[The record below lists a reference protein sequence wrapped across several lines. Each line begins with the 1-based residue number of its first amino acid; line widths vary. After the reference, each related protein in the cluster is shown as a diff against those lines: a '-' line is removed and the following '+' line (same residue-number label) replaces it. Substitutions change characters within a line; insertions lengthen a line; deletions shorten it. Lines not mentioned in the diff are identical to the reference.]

1 MTARPHRPSPASL
14 LSLALSGALLAALSL
29 WARHR
34 PPGPVERDLFRLLN
48 RLPTASTP
56 ALVAVMSLG
65 SYPAVLVAAAT
76 ATAARRFRLALDLL
90 LAGNLGYW
98 SAVAIRSVV
107 ARRRPAGYLPD
118 VRLHAHVPDGYGY
131 PSGHVAVATALGLV
145 LAPALPRRWRWL
157 VWTAIGAVGL
167 ARIYVGAHLPVDVL
181 GGLLVGWFAAG
192 LTRLLP
198 GHPADDGRRDHP
210 PGRRGWLGRVG
221 RRDVF
226 LVVMLGVLAYLLL
239 RQLPQVRLAA
249 HASAHAQPGWAT
261 ATLCAAA
268 ATYPLSAAALRLA
281 TAERVPLREA
291 VLVQVAAAFA
301 NRVAPGS
308 VGGVALGV
316 RYLRRRGLSVPAAAT
331 AVAVTRAAGV
341 LSVLLLLP
349 VLLPFARTTGRHL
362 TGAATGRSTTV
373 LLVASGVLAL
383 VAAALAVP
391 RLRGRVRSARHQ
403 VADAVRVLRGSGR
416 IRRLIVVSVGL
427 TLSYGA
433 CLWFALLA
441 VGLPVALSPV
451 PAVVLVCI
459 VGEGVATAAPTPG
472 GLGATEAALVSGLLL
487 AGIPVAT
494 AVAGVLVYRL
504 ASFWIPVAPG
514 YVALRLL
521 VRRQLV

>member
-1 MTARPHRPSPASL
+1 MTARTRRPSPASL
-14 LSLALSGALLAALSL
+14 LSLAVSGGLLAALSL

-34 PPGPVERDLFRLLN
+34 PPGPAERDLFRLLN
-48 RLPTASTP
+48 QLPAAFTP

-76 ATAARRFRLALDLL
+76 ATAARRFRLARDLL

-98 SAVAIRSVV
+98 SAVLIRSVV

-118 VRLHAHVPDGYGY
+118 VRLPAHVPDGYGY
-131 PSGHVAVATALGLV
+131 PSGHVAVVTALGLV
-145 LAPALPRRWRWL
+145 LAPTLPRRWRWP
-157 VWTAIGAVGL
+157 VWVAVAAVGL
-167 ARIYVGAHLPVDVL
+167 ARIHVGAHLPVDVL
-181 GGLLVGWFAAG
+181 GGALVGWFSAG

-198 GHPADDGRRDHP
+198 GHPAAEGHPDRPTGRQ
-210 PGRRGWLGRVG
+210 GWLGRYG

-226 LVVMLGVLAYLLL
+226 LLVMLGALAYLLL
-239 RQLPQVRLAA
+239 HQLAQVRLAA
-249 HASAHAQPGWAT
+249 HTLAHARPGWAA
-261 ATLCAAA
+261 ATLLAAA

-281 TAERVPLREA
+281 TAERVPLRET

-331 AVAVTRAAGV
+331 AVAVTRVAGV
-341 LSVLLLLP
+341 LSVVLLLP

-362 TGAATGRSTTV
+362 TVAATRSTTV

-391 RLRGRVRSARHQ
+391 RLRARIRSARHQ
-403 VADAVRVLRGSGR
+403 VADAVRVLRHSGR
-416 IRRLIVVSVGL
+416 IRRLILVSVGL

-441 VGLPVALSPV
+441 VGLPVALAPV

-487 AGIPVAT
+487 AGIPVVT

-504 ASFWIPVAPG
+504 ASFWIPVVPG

-521 VRRQLV
+521 VRRNLV